1 MKYKMTLM
9 ALGLSAVMF
18 TGCGGGSSNNDS
30 DAPTTS
36 TSNIP
41 TTTAEA
47 QAKILGNW
55 ESACQGEGSSYRKSF
70 LSFAE
75 TTGNFSEKTYTAND
89 CNDASL
95 DSVQQDNS
103 FSYTVGAAVKGANN
117 EDAFEF
123 DLIGEEYM
131 MVRFDESAM
140 YFSDSH
146 GQETSPSQR
155 ANDFS
160 FVNPFTKI

>member
-18 TGCGGGSSNNDS
+18 TGCGGGSSSDS
-30 DAPTTS
+30 ASTS
-36 TSNIP
+36 SSASNIP

-47 QAKILGNW
+47 KARILGNW

-75 TTGNFSEKTYTAND
+75 TTGNFSEKTYTSSD
-89 CNDASL
+89 CSDASL
-95 DSVQQDNS
+95 DSVQQDNA
-103 FSYTVGAAVKGANN
+103 FSYTVGAATKGANN

-123 DLIGEEYM
+123 DIPGNDYM

-140 YFSDSH
+140 YFSDSN

-160 FVNPFTKI
+160 IVNPFTKI

>member
-1 MKYKMTLM
+1 MTLM
-9 ALGLSAVMF
+9 ALGLSAAMF
-18 TGCGGGSSNNDS
+18 TGCGGGSSSDS
-30 DAPTTS
+30 ASTS
-36 TSNIP
+36 SSTPSNIP
-41 TTTAEA
+41 ATTVEA
-47 QAKILGNW
+47 QARILGNW

-146 GQETSPSQR
+146 GQKTSPSQR

-160 FVNPFTKI
+160 IVNPFTKI